1 MKRTFLV
8 VITLGLMA
16 MLLIPIA
23 GIGQSVD
30 EKLNSARAKLEQN
43 RAQEQDLSGK
53 VSKLGESISA
63 LEDQID
69 GLRDQESTVQNR
81 LDIKAAQLEKLRAEL
96 EALQKRLQILRAKL
110 ADSQKALSDRLV
122 ALYKSDEPDAL
133 TVVLEADGFNDLLER
148 TAFLERISEQDQEIV
163 TRTGDLKAVVAVEE
177 RKVEA
182 IEGRVTETV
191 RQITAQRD
199 QLAATRQ
206 RKESVEG
213 DLTSVRQGHK
223 GTLAEVR
230 DESAELE
237 SHIDDLEAEQAAV
250 QTQVAGSSGT
260 FDPGPVK
267 QGSGSL
273 IWPVN
278 GAVTSPF
285 GQRWGRLHAG
295 IDISVPA
302 GTPVRAPDAGR
313 VILASP
319 YGGYGNYVCVQ
330 HADSLSTCSAHLSSF
345 AVSEGDTV
353 GQGDI
358 IGNSGCTGSCF
369 GDHVHFETRV
379 NGTPQ
384 DPMGYL

>member
-8 VITLGLMA
+8 VITVGLMA

-23 GIGQSVD
+23 GVGQSVD

-53 VSKLGESISA
+53 VSKLGESISV
-63 LEDQID
+63 LEDEIG

-81 LDIKAAQLEKLRAEL
+81 LDIKIAQLEKLRAEL
-96 EALQKRLQILRAKL
+96 EALQKRLQILREKL
-110 ADSQKALSDRLV
+110 AGSQKALSNRLV
-122 ALYKSDEPDAL
+122 ALYKADEPDAL

-163 TRTGDLKAVVAVEE
+163 TRTGDLKAVVAIEE
-177 RKVEA
+177 RKVEE

-191 RQITAQRD
+191 QQITAQRD

-230 DESAELE
+230 DDSAGLE
-237 SHIDDLEAEQAAV
+237 DHINDLEAEQAAV
-250 QTQVAGSSGT
+250 QSQLAGTAGT
-260 FDPGPVK
+260 YDPGPIK
-267 QGSGSL
+267 QGSGQL

-278 GAVTSPF
+278 GAINSPF
-285 GQRWGRLHAG
+285 GLRWGRLHAG
-295 IDISVPA
+295 IDVNAAEGVPI
-302 GTPVRAPDAGR
+302 RAAEAGR
-313 VILASP
+313 VVQAGP
-319 YGGYGNYVCVQ
+319 YGGYGNYTCIQ
-330 HADSLSTCSAHLSSF
+330 HAGGLSTCYAHQSSIGVSTGQAVDQGDVIGLVGNTGASFGAHL
-345 AVSEGDTV
+345 
-353 GQGDI
+353 
-358 IGNSGCTGSCF
+358 
-369 GDHVHFETRV
+369 HFETRV